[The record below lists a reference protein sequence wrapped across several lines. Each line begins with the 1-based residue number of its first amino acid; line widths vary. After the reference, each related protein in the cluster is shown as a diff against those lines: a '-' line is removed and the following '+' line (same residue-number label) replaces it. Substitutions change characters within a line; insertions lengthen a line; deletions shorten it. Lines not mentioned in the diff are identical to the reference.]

1 MYKLWKCFNT
11 TLKFLNKSW
20 ISQLLLELEVGL
32 SSGSKPNK
40 SVESPSRGDTT
51 ANSHQNF
58 FTGRNQSFC
67 WTISNHFNL
76 YDCRFFGCKAAS
88 WYSGSSMGP
97 RLEDR
102 TGILII
108 FYFTPQVW
116 WSNNIPIVNL
126 KMSLIEFHKVKRF
139 PEILNRRPTFWIK
152 VRMWPSIYY

>member
-1 MYKLWKCFNT
+1 MIWLGWCCVT
-11 TLKFLNKSW
+11 PA
-20 ISQLLLELEVGL
+20 
-32 SSGSKPNK
+32 SGCH
-40 SVESPSRGDTT
+40 GT
-51 ANSHQNF
+51 SHQNF
-58 FTGRNQSFC
+58 FIGRNQSFC

-152 VRMWPSIYY
+152 VRMWPSLLSCLHFASISTSNPSCWALMFGLEVSIFSF